1 MPYFTDSKEVAVEVA
16 IEGVGATRRIE
27 WMRFVGNEMGALP
40 IASIILEC
48 RADASAWMLLSLN
61 AVSWPAL
68 ALALTRRACEP
79 AAGSPA
85 A

>member
-1 MPYFTDSKEVAVEVA
+1 
-16 IEGVGATRRIE
+16 
-27 WMRFVGNEMGALP
+27 MGALP
-40 IASIILEC
+40 IASIILER

-61 AVSWPAL
+61 AVPWRAL
-68 ALALTRRACEP
+68 ALALTRRAREP